1 MGNRSSVNST
11 HSRLRDTRIHIVR
24 GARCGSKESKGKE
37 VAEGMEWKDAR
48 NKWSFPRG
56 EEGGEQCHAP
66 TRLTRCR
73 TPRDALLLSSR
84 PTVNRLYLHLVM
96 PWLTP
101 WIPEWITYTNWYYN
115 RIPSS
120 LSSGVPIAAQA
131 KLFHGHNRLS
141 LHRGRPIIPCLDLSR
156 SRINANG
163 VTLLSPVMQM
173 RDRRFRLVPIE
184 TH

>member
-1 MGNRSSVNST
+1 M
-11 HSRLRDTRIHIVR
+11 R
-24 GARCGSKESKGKE
+24 GADRKNRREKRWPKGWNE
-37 VAEGMEWKDAR
+37 RTLVTNGRFLE
-48 NKWSFPRG
+48 G